1 MKNKSKIC
9 LLIVVMTAL
18 WLLSGCGNPQTQVTD
33 ATHGTT
39 QITENANA
47 AEVLSAEEDARLKE
61 ELQKDIDAIL
71 STEAAI
77 IHSDTYI
84 PGETYIGTAYYVSAN
99 GNDDNDGLTPETA
112 WQTLKKVSESCGD
125 GENAILQP
133 GDAVFFRR
141 GDIFRETR
149 SQVNS
154 ALAIMVDQITFS
166 AYGEGN
172 KPIITGSKE
181 NGSGAEKWVLVYE
194 DETGV
199 KIWQYYR
206 EKGDVSRLVLNEGK
220 MLATRVYEFYGEDGY
235 VSCEMEGW
243 WQHEDVGVT
252 LKDGLL
258 PLEQSLTED
267 LTLISRPWCAYY
279 EEFSGYVYEQDSVGP
294 LYFRCDAGNPGEIY
308 ASIEFTEW
316 QEIAPVNILANGTVF
331 DNISFQCGGVAYMKN
346 GSNILTD
353 ATNTRIQNCEFAY
366 GGGCV
371 MFYQDFPSG
380 IKLVVAQ
387 GDGIYN
393 LVKNTLIQN
402 CYFHDSQSSCGTF
415 EHGIA
420 EEGTKVDGYYH
431 FIDNVCVNTN
441 GIRLD
446 SAMEELKYLDSVII
460 KGNQVWN
467 TGRMDNGKYVYSEG
481 ALVLLGLT
489 HYGECIIENNVFYG
503 TKNGGENNG
512 VNGLLN
518 LPSYD
523 YEDPVHA
530 QYTKPLFK
538 NNIYAQYEDKSFGLF
553 LYHSGE
559 TWAMDDPEL
568 LPKTADLLGDATS
581 KFYII
586 PAK

>member
-1 MKNKSKIC
+1 MKLKRCLC
-9 LLIVVMTAL
+9 LLLAAVMAL
-18 WLLSGCGNPQTQVTD
+18 GLLSGCGNPQTQVNDDTQ
-33 ATHGTT
+33 GTT
-39 QITENANA
+39 DKVENTNVAT
-47 AEVLSAEEDARLKE
+47 VLSVEEDARLKE
-61 ELQKDIDAIL
+61 DLQKDIDAIL
-71 STEAAI
+71 NTETAI
-77 IHSDTYI
+77 VHSDTYI
-84 PGETYIGTAYYVSAN
+84 PGETYTGTAYYVSAD
-99 GNDDNDGLTPETA
+99 GNDNNDGLTPETA
-112 WQTLKKVSESCGD
+112 WQTLKKVSDSCGD

-181 NGSGAEKWVLVYE
+181 NGSGAEKWTLVYE

-206 EKGDVSRLVLNEGK
+206 EKGDVSRLVLNEGE
-220 MLATRVYEFYGEDGY
+220 LFASRVYEYYGEDGY

-243 WQHEDVGVT
+243 WQHEDAGVT

-258 PLEQSLTED
+258 PLEQSMTED

-294 LYFRCDAGNPGEIY
+294 LYLRCDAGNPGEIY
-308 ASIEFTEW
+308 DSIEFTEW

-346 GSNILTD
+346 GTNVLTD
-353 ATNTRIQNCEFAY
+353 AANTQIQNCEFAY

-393 LVKNTLIQN
+393 LVKNTLIQH
-402 CYFHDSQSSCGTF
+402 CYFHDGQTSCVTF
-415 EHGIA
+415 EHGIV

-431 FIDNVCVNTN
+431 FIDNVCVNTM

-446 SAMEELKYLDSVII
+446 SSIEELKYLDSVII

-467 TGRMDNGKYVYSEG
+467 TGSMDNGKYVYSEG
-481 ALVLLGLT
+481 ALVLLGFNN
-489 HYGECIIENNVFYG
+489 YGECIIEDNVFYG
-503 TKNGGENNG
+503 TLKGGEGNG
-512 VNGLLN
+512 INGLLN

-523 YEDPVHA
+523 YKDQAHA
-530 QYTKPLFK
+530 QYTKPQLR
-538 NNIYAQYEDKSFGLF
+538 NNLYAQYSGRAFSVY

-559 TWAMDDPEL
+559 IWTMDDPEL
-568 LPKTADLLGDATS
+568 LMKAANLLGDTTS
-581 KFYII
+581 AFYII
-586 PAK
+586 PTE

>member
-1 MKNKSKIC
+1 MNAKCKISLMMILVM
-9 LLIVVMTAL
+9 LLG
-18 WLLSGCGNPQTQVTD
+18 LLSGCSRSDSQDSSSSSSANPS
-33 ATHGTT
+33 
-39 QITENANA
+39 
-47 AEVLSAEEDARLKE
+47 AEASLLSVEEDARLKE
-61 ELQKDIDAIL
+61 ELQNDIDAIL
-71 STEAAI
+71 NTETAI
-77 IHSDTYI
+77 VHSDTYI
-84 PGETYIGTAYYVSAN
+84 PGETYTGTAYYVSAD
-99 GNDDNDGLTPETA
+99 GNDNNDGLTPETA

-125 GENAILQP
+125 GENAILQS

-141 GDIFRETR
+141 GDIFREPR

-166 AYGEGN
+166 AYGEGD

-181 NGSGAEKWVLVYE
+181 NGSGAEKWTLVYE

-206 EKGDVSRLVLNEGK
+206 EKGDVSRLVLNEGE
-220 MLATRVYEFYGEDGY
+220 MFATRVYEFYGEDGY

-243 WQHEDVGVT
+243 HMHEDVGLI

-258 PLEQSLTED
+258 PLEQSMTED

-294 LYFRCDAGNPGEIY
+294 LYLRCDAGNPGEIY
-308 ASIEFTEW
+308 DSIEFTEW
-316 QEIAPVNILANGTVF
+316 QEIAPVNILANGTMF

-346 GSNILTD
+346 GTNVLTD
-353 ATNTRIQNCEFAY
+353 AANTRIQNCEFAY

-371 MFYQDFPSG
+371 MFYHHFPTG
-380 IKLVVAQ
+380 IKIVGAQ

-402 CYFHDSQSSCGTF
+402 CYFHDGQTSCVTF
-415 EHGIA
+415 EHGIV
-420 EEGTKVDGYYH
+420 EEGTKVDGYYQ
-431 FIDNVCVNTN
+431 FIDNVCVNTM

-446 SAMEELKYLDSVII
+446 SSIEELKYLDSVII

-467 TGRMDNGKYVYSEG
+467 TGSMDNGKYVYSEG
-481 ALVLLGLT
+481 ALVLLGFNN
-489 HYGECIIENNVFYG
+489 YGECIIEDNVFYG
-503 TKNGGENNG
+503 TENGGEGNG

-518 LPSYD
+518 LSSYD
-523 YEDPVHA
+523 YKDQVHA
-530 QYTKPLFK
+530 QYTKPQLL
-538 NNIYAQYEDKSFGLF
+538 NNLYAQYSGRAFSVY

-559 TWAMDDPEL
+559 TWSIDDPEL
-568 LPKTADLLGDATS
+568 QTKATELLGDTTS
-581 KFYII
+581 RFYII
-586 PAK
+586 P

>member
-1 MKNKSKIC
+1 MKYKRGLC
-9 LLIVVMTAL
+9 LLLVVGMAL
-18 WLLSGCGNPQTQVTD
+18 GMLSGCGNPQTQVNDDTQ
-33 ATHGTT
+33 GTT
-39 QITENANA
+39 DKTENTNVAT
-47 AEVLSAEEDARLKE
+47 VLSAEENGRLKAN
-61 ELQKDIDAIL
+61 LQKSIDAIL
-71 STEAAI
+71 NTETAI
-77 IHSDTYI
+77 IHSDTYV
-84 PGETYIGTAYYVSAN
+84 PGETYTGTAYYVSAD
-99 GNDDNDGLTPETA
+99 GNDNNDGLTPETA
-112 WQTLKKVSESCGD
+112 WQTLKKVSESCDD

-149 SQVNS
+149 SQGKS

-166 AYGEGN
+166 AYGEGD

-181 NGSGAEKWVLVYE
+181 NGSGAEKWALVYE

-206 EKGDVSRLVLNEGK
+206 EKGDVSRLVLNEGE
-220 MLATRVYEFYGEDGY
+220 MFATRVYEFYGEGGY
-235 VSCEMEGW
+235 VSCEMDGW
-243 WQHEDVGVT
+243 WQHEDAGVT

-258 PLEQSLTED
+258 PLEQSMTED

-294 LYFRCDAGNPGEIY
+294 LYLRCDAGNPGEIY
-308 ASIEFTEW
+308 DSIEFTEW

-346 GSNILTD
+346 GTNVMTD
-353 ATNTRIQNCEFAY
+353 AANTQIQNCEFAY

-402 CYFHDSQSSCGTF
+402 CYFHDGQTTCGTF
-415 EHGIA
+415 EHGIV

-431 FIDNVCVNTN
+431 FIDNVCVNTM

-446 SAMEELKYLDSVII
+446 SSIEEMKYLDSVII
-460 KGNQVWN
+460 KGNYVWN
-467 TGRMDNGKYVYSEG
+467 TGSMDNGKYVYSEG
-481 ALVLLGLT
+481 ALVLLGFNN
-489 HYGECIIENNVFYG
+489 YGECIIEDNVFYG
-503 TKNGGENNG
+503 TEKGGEGNG
-512 VNGLLN
+512 INGLLN

-523 YEDPVHA
+523 YKDPVHA
-530 QYTKPLFK
+530 QYTKPQLR
-538 NNIYAQYEDKSFGLF
+538 NNLYAQYSGRDFALY

-568 LPKTADLLGDATS
+568 LTKAANLLGDTTS
-581 KFYII
+581 AFYII
-586 PAK
+586 PTE

>member
-1 MKNKSKIC
+1 MKHKRSIS
-9 LLIVVMTAL
+9 LWMMVVMVL
-18 WLLSGCGNPQTQVTD
+18 GILSGCGNPPMQATD
-33 ATHGTT
+33 TVGETVD
-39 QITENANA
+39 ITETANA
-47 AEVLSAEEDARLKE
+47 ATVLSAEENARLKAN
-61 ELQKDIDAIL
+61 LQRSIDAIL
-71 STEAAI
+71 NTETKI
-77 IHSDTYI
+77 VHSDTYI
-84 PGETYIGTAYYVSAN
+84 PGETYTGTAYYVS
-99 GNDDNDGLTPETA
+99 NDGDDNNDGLSPETA

-149 SQVNS
+149 SQVKS

-166 AYGEGN
+166 AYGEGD

-181 NGSGAEKWVLVYE
+181 NGSGAEKWALVYE

-206 EKGDVSRLVLNEGK
+206 EKGDVSRLVLNEGETF
-220 MLATRVYEFYGEDGY
+220 ATRVYEYYDENGY
-235 VSCEMEGW
+235 ISCEATGW
-243 WQHEDVGVT
+243 WMHEEEGVT
-252 LKDGLL
+252 LKDSLL
-258 PLEQSLTED
+258 PLEESLTED

-294 LYFRCDAGNPGEIY
+294 LYLRCDAGNPGEIY
-308 ASIEFTEW
+308 DSIEFTEW

-346 GSNILTD
+346 GTNVLSD
-353 ATNTRIQNCEFAY
+353 AANTQIQNCEFAY

-393 LVKNTLIQN
+393 LVKNILIQN
-402 CYFHDSQSSCGTF
+402 CYFHDGQTSCATF
-415 EHGIA
+415 EYGIV
-420 EEGTKVDGYYH
+420 EESTKVDGYYH
-431 FIDNVCVNTN
+431 FIDNVCVNTM

-446 SAMEELKYLDSVII
+446 SGPEELKYLDSVII

-467 TGRMDNGKYVYSEG
+467 TGSMDNGKYVYSEG
-481 ALVLLGLT
+481 ALVLLGFNN
-489 HYGECIIENNVFYG
+489 YGECIIEDNVFYG
-503 TKNGGENNG
+503 TLKGGEGNG
-512 VNGLLN
+512 INGLLN

-523 YEDPVHA
+523 YEAPVHA
-530 QYTKPLFK
+530 QYTKPQLR
-538 NNIYAQYEDKSFGLF
+538 NNLYAQYSGRAFSVY

-559 TWAMDDPEL
+559 TWTMDNPEL
-568 LPKTADLLGDATS
+568 LTKAADLLGDTTS

-586 PAK
+586 PEE